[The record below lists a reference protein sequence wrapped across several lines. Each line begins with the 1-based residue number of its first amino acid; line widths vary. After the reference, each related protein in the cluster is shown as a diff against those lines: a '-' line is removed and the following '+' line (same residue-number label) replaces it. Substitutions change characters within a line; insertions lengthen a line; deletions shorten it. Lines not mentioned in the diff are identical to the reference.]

1 MLIEMEKDLHGW
13 EMCVGQM
20 VANYLISTA
29 GFTDF
34 IFLKKLSQQNE
45 FFSLK

>member
-1 MLIEMEKDLHGW
+1 MIEMEKDLHSW
-13 EMCVGQM
+13 EMCAGLM

-34 IFLKKLSQQNE
+34 IVQKIKSAELN
-45 FFSLK
+45 